1 MIKDIKLTKSKD
13 GKYDWTFQ
21 DGDVKTVIGEQRL
34 INATKHAILL
44 KRYELLQD
52 LYKHKGCDV
61 HNFIKTS
68 GTPNAVKLCEESII
82 LACKEIDG
90 VKDATTTVSLDNGIG
105 IQELTLIKDNGEEVT
120 VHAI

>member
-1 MIKDIKLTKSKD
+1 MIKDIKLTKSRN

-21 DGDVKTVIGEQRL
+21 DGDVTTVIGEQRL

-52 LYKHKGCDV
+52 LYKYKGCDV
-61 HNFIKTS
+61 HNYIKS
-68 GTPNAVKLCEESII
+68 NGTENAVKLCEESII
-82 LACKEIDG
+82 LACKDIHG
-90 VKDATTTVSLDNGIG
+90 VKDATTTVQLDDGIS
-105 IQELTLIKDNGEEVT
+105 ISELTLIKDNGEEVT